1 VLWGS
6 SRPSYVFSLVYSV
19 EGNLWATGTKEQ
31 AAVRALHDQYSARL
45 KEEAKRL
52 LYVGMTRARHRL
64 CLMPTGNNYILRDA
78 LEPYLADESIHVRR
92 GTIPDVE

>member
-1 VLWGS
+1 
-6 SRPSYVFSLVYSV
+6 
-19 EGNLWATGTKEQ
+19 
-31 AAVRALHDQYSARL
+31 
-45 KEEAKRL
+45 
-52 LYVGMTRARHRL
+52 MTRARHRL